1 MTLILWLKHK
11 WQYVIYWDK
20 LVSWWHIWKRKDA
33 VKITRLW
40 DTLFWYA
47 WDNLTISF
55 YKECYSLWIKETKLD
70 LYSVNWIKDF
80 VDFVKSKTHITDIDI
95 DLIFIN
101 TAIQII
107 VTSKWFVEN
116 MLYTDINNWILV
128 IWSWT
133 PYALSSY
140 YSQWL
145 WDWDDI
151 DINTIFHIANKFST
165 SCSFEYDT
173 LVL

>member
-1 MTLILWLKHK
+1 MTLILWLKYK

-20 LVSWWHIWKRKDA
+20 MLSWWHIWKRKDA
-33 VKITRLW
+33 VKIARLW
-40 DTLFWYA
+40 DTLVWYA
-47 WDNLTISF
+47 WDNIHIDACQE
-55 YKECYSLWIKETKLD
+55 YYNIWIKERKLD
-70 LYSVNWIKDF
+70 LYSINWIKDF
-80 VDFVKSKTHITDIDI
+80 VDFIKLKSNIKEIDI
-95 DLIFIN
+95 DLMFIN
-101 TAIQII
+101 SSKQVII
-107 VTSKWFVEN
+107 TSSWHIED
-116 MLYTDINNWILV
+116 MLYTDINNWILA

-145 WDWDDI
+145 WDNNVI
-151 DINTIFHIANKFST
+151 DINAIFHIANKFST